1 MNVDM
6 KTSVQQTA
14 LICNMDVFTPGER
27 ENHIRT
33 TTQLFQSVQ
42 ATHEAENG
50 LEFMFPNFDKHEVL
64 IQLAEFIFNERRCC
78 PFLEF
83 TLRIAPDMPI
93 SLLLTGPEGTQEFLR
108 AEFTEYRSS
117 GNEVFA

>member
-1 MNVDM
+1 M
-6 KTSVQQTA
+6 KTSAQNTPLV
-14 LICNMDVFTPGER
+14 CNMDVFTPAER

-33 TTQLFQSVQ
+33 TTQLFQYVQ
-42 ATHEAENG
+42 TIHEVENG
-50 LEFMFPNFDKHEVL
+50 FEFMFPNSGAAEN
-64 IQLAEFIFNERRCC
+64 ITQLAEFIFNERRCC

-83 TLRIAPDMPI
+83 TLRIAPNDTPI

-117 GNEVFA
+117 GN

>member
-6 KTSVQQTA
+6 NTPAQNIPLA
-14 LICNMDVFTPGER
+14 CNMDVFTSGER
-27 ENHIRT
+27 EKHIQT

-42 ATHEAENG
+42 TIHETENG
-50 LEFMFPNFDKHEVL
+50 FEFMFPNSDAAENMTK
-64 IQLAEFIFNERRCC
+64 LAEFIFNERRCC

-93 SLLLTGPEGTQEFLR
+93 SLLLTGPEGTQEFLH
-108 AEFTEYRSS
+108 AEF
-117 GNEVFA
+117 NEAFE